1 MRSVR
6 ARLLY
11 VPLVLSLILPLATLA
26 QTKGSRAIREAL
38 QEKLRLTPEQF
49 ERLRLGESLERLR
62 AEGDADAAGSEGP
75 SAFGMRSTTGTE
87 TPVSADAEIDAEV
100 HAAINP
106 IDSTN
111 IIVSPISSASASGSG
126 LTCPVYYTKDF
137 GRTWQRSA
145 FGTGPK
151 AEGLVVVGGGDP
163 ILVFDNNGTAYLVW
177 ISLEANLGNLDS
189 IHAGLYWASSND
201 GGATWTRP
209 ENDEIALGSIDVV
222 TGGGDMYDKE
232 WLAVD
237 RSNTSRRSTIYA
249 AFVHLEGRGGTIEV
263 RRMAPGDGR
272 FTATSVPVS
281 NDSFQLV
288 QFSGIDVDPDGNVHV
303 TFFGTKDSL
312 TGYAMWHARSNDG
325 GLTFTEPNK
334 VADVFLSRFNRGVT
348 PTRVTGIQASRLY
361 PCPQLAAD
369 GSSATSRGNLYLT
382 WTAEGLTSRLGH
394 GLDIYFSRS
403 VDNGA
408 TWSTPVVVNS
418 DPRGQVRHQFYSS
431 ISVSPGGAVAV
442 TWYDRR
448 GDASNNSTHYYIAYS
463 FDGGV
468 SFTPGAPVT
477 SVPTSFS
484 TVGSKNNGFGIGEYT
499 QVLTTSGYAIPVW
512 TDGRT
517 GNGDLNIYSAV
528 VPIGAGAA
536 GLERSGTI
544 TDRLTM
550 DEPVVH
556 RDAIDAMFSTS
567 SPGDA
572 TIELYDL
579 AGRRAAMLVPS
590 RLEAGRHV
598 LSLPTAGIP
607 QGRYLLRVSAGGATA
622 ARAVSVAR

>member
-1 MRSVR
+1 MRSIRVR
-6 ARLLY
+6 SLC
-11 VPLVLSLILPLATLA
+11 VPLVLSLILPLAALA
-26 QTKGSRAIREAL
+26 QTKGSRAIREIL
-38 QEKLRLTPEQF
+38 QEKLRLTSEQF
-49 ERLRLGESLERLR
+49 ERLRLGESLDRLR
-62 AEGDADAAGSEGP
+62 AEGDADAVRSEEPALGKQ
-75 SAFGMRSTTGTE
+75 STTGTE
-87 TPVSADAEIDAEV
+87 TAVSTDAGIDAEV

-111 IIVSPISSASASGSG
+111 IIVSPISSGSASGSG

-137 GRTWQRSA
+137 GRTWQRSV

-151 AEGLVVVGGGDP
+151 AEGLAVIGGGDP
-163 ILVFDNNGTAYLVW
+163 ILVFDNNGTAYLIW
-177 ISLEANLGNLDS
+177 ISLEANLGRLDT

-201 GGATWTRP
+201 GGATWTRA
-209 ENDEIALGSIDVV
+209 EHDEMALGAIDFA
-222 TGGGDMYDKE
+222 TQTGDMYDKE

-249 AFVHLEGRGGTIEV
+249 AFVHIEGENGTIEV
-263 RRMAPGDGR
+263 RRMTPGDGR

-281 NDSFQLV
+281 NDAFQMV

-325 GLTFTEPNK
+325 GLTFSEPNK

-348 PTRVTGIQASRLY
+348 PTRVTGIQAARLY
-361 PCPQLAAD
+361 PCPQVAAD
-369 GSSATSRGNLYLT
+369 GSSAASRGNLYMT
-382 WTAEGLTSRLGH
+382 WTAEGSTSRLAH

-408 TWSTPVVVNS
+408 TWSTPIVINS

-431 ISVSPGGAVAV
+431 ISVSPNGVVTV

-463 FDGGV
+463 FDGGLT
-468 SFTPGAPVT
+468 FTAGAPVT
-477 SVPTSFS
+477 STPTSFS
-484 TVGSKNNGFGIGEYT
+484 TVGSRNNGFGIGEYT

-512 TDGRT
+512 TDGRA

-528 VPIGAGAA
+528 VPIGETAA
-536 GLERSGTI
+536 GVERAGTI
-544 TDRLTM
+544 TDRLRM
-550 DEPVVH
+550 ADPAVH
-556 RDAIDAMFSTS
+556 GDAIDATFSTS
-567 SPGDA
+567 EPGDA
-572 TIELYDL
+572 TIELYDMT
-579 AGRRAAMLVPS
+579 GRRAASLPPM
-590 RLEAGRHV
+590 RLEAGHHTLT
-598 LSLPTAGIP
+598 LSTVGIP
-607 QGRYLLRVSAGGATA
+607 QGRYLLRLNAAGATA
-622 ARAVSVAR
+622 SRAVSVVR